1 MKQRI
6 ILSLIATFIYF
17 VIANL
22 GNLVFSVTEGIGSTL
37 WESLFFFLFIFLLLG
52 YRNNNHKK

>member
-6 ILSLIATFIYF
+6 VTALIATLVYF

-22 GNLVFSVTEGIGSTL
+22 GNLVFSITENIDSTL

-52 YRNNNHKK
+52 YRNKK

>member
-6 ILSLIATFIYF
+6 ATALIATLVYF

-22 GNLVFSVTEGIGSTL
+22 GNLIFKITEGIGSTL
-37 WESLFFFLFIFLLLG
+37 WESVFFFLFIFLLLG
-52 YRNNNHKK
+52 YRNNKK